1 MARGGRRRCQ
11 QRRWSRARAR
21 AYRDRGRRICRGLTT
36 GPWGLGSGAGEDDGD
51 ARATGRQSGES
62 AARARGGRSGRTRT
76 GRRWWRGRL
85 RGRGR
90 GGEVSGRWRCG
101 TQRRRRCPRASGL
114 LPLPDPDRVG
124 EEGRGG
130 RRAGEAATRRTA
142 RRRRRCTR
150 GDRARGDPLP
160 GTMRACVLVCVCC
173 VVAAGEGDEG
183 EVGIVRGKWGGGSLG
198 FGRPRGL

>member
-1 MARGGRRRCQ
+1 MA
-11 QRRWSRARAR
+11 
-21 AYRDRGRRICRGLTT
+21 
-36 GPWGLGSGAGEDDGD
+36 P
-51 ARATGRQSGES
+51 
-62 AARARGGRSGRTRT
+62 
-76 GRRWWRGRL
+76 
-85 RGRGR
+85 
-90 GGEVSGRWRCG
+90 
-101 TQRRRRCPRASGL
+101 GL

-183 EVGIVRGKWGGGSLG
+183 KVGRGVARFRSPQGAIGTGWAGLVGPEASWAVAQWGGGSFPFFL
-198 FGRPRGL
+198 FPFLFLFYFFSVFFYFSFIKFKSDN

>member
-1 MARGGRRRCQ
+1 MGR
-11 QRRWSRARAR
+11 
-21 AYRDRGRRICRGLTT
+21 
-36 GPWGLGSGAGEDDGD
+36 GEDDGD

-183 EVGIVRGKWGGGSLG
+183 KVGRGVARFRSPQGAIGTGWAGLVGPEASWAVAQWGGFFPFFFCFLFFFFYSISFQFSFILV
-198 FGRPRGL
+198 L